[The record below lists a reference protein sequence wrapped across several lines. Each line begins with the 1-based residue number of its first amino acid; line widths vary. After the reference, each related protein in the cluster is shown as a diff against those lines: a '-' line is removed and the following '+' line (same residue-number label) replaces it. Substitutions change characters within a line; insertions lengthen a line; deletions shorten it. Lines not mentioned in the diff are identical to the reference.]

1 MRPRIPGPASVPD
14 RQDADSLTPGE
25 LELLRA
31 EIDTLDVEIVR
42 LLNRR
47 ATLGLAAG
55 HAKTRSGRP
64 LTDAERERDV
74 LVRISLANEGP
85 FPQAELLAL
94 YRQLIETIK
103 HLEEIENSR
112 SSTD

>member
-1 MRPRIPGPASVPD
+1 VTDSQDRELLEPGD
-14 RQDADSLTPGE
+14 
-25 LELLRA
+25 LESLRA
-31 EIDTLDVEIVR
+31 EIDALDVEIVS

-47 ATLGLAAG
+47 ARLGLAAG
-55 HAKTRSGRP
+55 HAKTRRGRP

-85 FPQAELLAL
+85 LPQAELLAL

-103 HLEEIENSR
+103 HLEEIANST

>member
-1 MRPRIPGPASVPD
+1 MAEPR
-14 RQDADSLTPGE
+14 DADSHTRNE
-25 LELLRA
+25 LALLRA
-31 EIDTLDVEIVR
+31 EIDALDLEIVR

-64 LTDAERERDV
+64 LTDSERERDV
-74 LVRISLANEGP
+74 LVRISRANEGP
-85 FPQAELLAL
+85 LPQAELLAL